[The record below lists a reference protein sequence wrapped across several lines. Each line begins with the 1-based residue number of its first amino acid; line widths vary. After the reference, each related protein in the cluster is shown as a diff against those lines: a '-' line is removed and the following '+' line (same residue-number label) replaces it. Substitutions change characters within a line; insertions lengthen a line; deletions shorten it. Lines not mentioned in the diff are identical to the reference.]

1 MSIIKFAFLANL
13 RKYQTLI
20 PAKISHLKT
29 YITKCRL
36 IYFEITIHVAVCI
49 FSLSVSV
56 GMPKSMLGVYQ
67 DLQEKLSK
75 AAAATEGMTSTS
87 DLSIKKYRFRLQNA
101 VTSTINSIS
110 ANSGEDLRGKISRLR
125 RLIRGEPIE
134 VMGKPLLIKDQAA
147 KMYCCNLLAKKL
159 VVSMTD

>member
-1 MSIIKFAFLANL
+1 
-13 RKYQTLI
+13 
-20 PAKISHLKT
+20 
-29 YITKCRL
+29 
-36 IYFEITIHVAVCI
+36 
-49 FSLSVSV
+49 
-56 GMPKSMLGVYQ
+56 MPKSMLGVYQ

-87 DLSIKKYRFRLQNA
+87 DLSVKRYRFRLQNA

-125 RLIRGEPIE
+125 RLIRGESID
-134 VMGKPLLIKDQAA
+134 VMGKPLSIRDHPAA

-159 VVSMTD
+159 VVSITD

>member
-1 MSIIKFAFLANL
+1 
-13 RKYQTLI
+13 
-20 PAKISHLKT
+20 
-29 YITKCRL
+29 
-36 IYFEITIHVAVCI
+36 
-49 FSLSVSV
+49 
-56 GMPKSMLGVYQ
+56 MPKSMLSVYQ

-75 AAAATEGMTSTS
+75 AATATEGMMSTT

-125 RLIRGEPIE
+125 RLIRGESID
-134 VMGKPLLIKDQAA
+134 VMGKPLSIREHPAA

-159 VVSMTD
+159 VVSITQKKLLCMFQGVTLL

>member
-1 MSIIKFAFLANL
+1 MPNFKKSCSLFLSTRKFK
-13 RKYQTLI
+13 R
-20 PAKISHLKT
+20 PREHLST
-29 YITKCRL
+29 GTPLYVNHF
-36 IYFEITIHVAVCI
+36 YF
-49 FSLSVSV
+49 SVSV

-75 AAAATEGMTSTS
+75 AAVATEEMTSTS

-125 RLIRGEPIE
+125 RLIG
-134 VMGKPLLIKDQAA
+134 GSLL
-147 KMYCCNLLAKKL
+147 M
-159 VVSMTD
+159 

>member
-1 MSIIKFAFLANL
+1 
-13 RKYQTLI
+13 
-20 PAKISHLKT
+20 
-29 YITKCRL
+29 
-36 IYFEITIHVAVCI
+36 
-49 FSLSVSV
+49 
-56 GMPKSMLGVYQ
+56 MPKSMLAVYE

-87 DLSIKKYRFRLQNA
+87 DPSIKRYRFRLQNA

-125 RLIRGEPIE
+125 RLIRGEQID
-134 VMGKPLLIKDQAA
+134 VMGRPLSIRDHPAA

-159 VVSMTD
+159 VVSASAPDRPEKCILLHAILLSLSVFLP